1 MQRQRR
7 KSLAEASELCRPE
20 FREFVDKPRGG
31 GYVQAEPATDCGVD
45 ARRMW
50 GDHRGLEMLRSE
62 NWYEVA
68 TRGGTGRRTAYVL
81 PGVSIKCRHRDLA
94 TNNRASDREIFNS
107 LSVVFAVQRLTVAM
121 PMSWAMTGC
130 WGWLEGYRSR
140 CICWRLPTSRLH
152 IRRPPTCKKAAIV
165 ATLSTK

>member
-1 MQRQRR
+1 MPLGDRNGLSVHDGGVNSGVPAGSPSSAALQIRSPPPIVPRLSDILTGWRDHGSWEDGVLQRQRR

-94 TNNRASDREIFNS
+94 TNNRAR
-107 LSVVFAVQRLTVAM
+107 
-121 PMSWAMTGC
+121 
-130 WGWLEGYRSR
+130 
-140 CICWRLPTSRLH
+140 
-152 IRRPPTCKKAAIV
+152 
-165 ATLSTK
+165 